1 MISVNADL
9 PKKLKSDFPVNP
21 HVFRYVTGDDFYIL
35 YLAKNIIIRTMKIR
49 ILVLTSIIVILTSCA
64 EVLKVLESAG
74 TVPLTEAEV
83 INGLKEALTTGARNS
98 AQRLSLEN
106 GYYGDALVKILLPD
120 EAKVI
125 VDNISRIPGGVQL
138 VEDVILRINR
148 AAEDAAKEAAPIFVN
163 SITQMT
169 IRDAFNIL
177 NGADNAATQYLRS
190 TTYNDLYALYKPKI
204 QASTEKDIVGNI
216 STMDSWEALTGRWN
230 TLANSAAGRL
240 ANLKPVNT
248 DLNDYLTSKALSG
261 MFLKV
266 EAEELKIRKE
276 VSARVTPLLK
286 RVFGSLDNKTAN

>member
-1 MISVNADL
+1 
-9 PKKLKSDFPVNP
+9 
-21 HVFRYVTGDDFYIL
+21 
-35 YLAKNIIIRTMKIR
+35 MKTR
-49 ILVLTSIIVILTSCA
+49 ILSLLLVVILITACA
-64 EVLKVLESAG
+64 ELVKVLESAG
-74 TVPLTEAEV
+74 QLPLTETEV
-83 INGLKEALTTGARNS
+83 VSGLKEALITGARNS
-98 AQRLSLEN
+98 AQRLASEN
-106 GYYGDALVKILLPD
+106 GYYGDVLIKILLPD

-125 VDNISRIPGGVQL
+125 IDNISRIPGGSQL

-148 AAEDAAKEAAPIFVN
+148 AAEDAAKEVAPIFVN

-177 NGADNAATQYLRS
+177 NGADNAATQYLRN

-204 QASTEKDIVGNI
+204 QASTGKDIVGNI

-230 TLANSAAGRL
+230 TIANSAAGRL

-248 DLNDYLTSKALSG
+248 DLNDYLTNKALSG

-276 VSARVTPLLK
+276 VSARVTPLLQK
-286 RVFGSLDNKTAN
+286 VFGSLDNKTAN